1 LDYVEVVDPQQLTLN
16 VFFLGKAP
24 RNIEKANV
32 VLSGGRRIRDVQITS
47 VRVQP
52 QPDPTLDD
60 YLEVHVNKA
69 GDFSDYTISLV
80 KTVDGQPTSEPMDG
94 FDPRYDQVSFSFK
107 ASCPTDLD
115 CKLPCTCPPP
125 QRTQPDIDYLAKDYE
140 SFRELILDRLAL
152 IMPEWIETHAPDLG
166 ITLVELLAYAG
177 DYLSYYQDAVA
188 TEAYL
193 GTARQRISVRRHAR
207 LVDYFMH
214 DGCNARAWL
223 TLWTNTDQTLDPTQ
237 IYFITAYPGAP
248 VDKHILAPADFVGV
262 DPSTYEVF
270 EPLVPTPTFTATLVG
285 AQEVPPVISSGTA
298 SANLQ
303 VDLSS
308 GSLTGSVTF
317 SGLTSNATAA
327 YLLDGAVGTNGEVV
341 LALVGGSGG
350 TSGIWTVPPGKMLTP
365 PQIAHLRAGLLYV
378 NLQSVNFPG
387 GEIRAQLQLAIVIY
401 AAHSEIHFYT
411 WGDCECCLAPG
422 STSATLTD
430 TWVDPPVPPGQPGT
444 STTSTGTPSAGTTP
458 VGTTTPAP
466 AASTRMLASPTTQPK
481 VRKAVAA
488 ATTTSTSTSTSD
500 GPSGKVRSLQL
511 KVGDI
516 LIFEEVLGSKTGQAP
531 DADPSHRQAVRLT
544 KVTPGIDPLYGG
556 PAGTPIV
563 EIEWAAEDALTFP
576 LCISSRQAPPACG
589 CLENVSVARGN
600 VILVDNGGDPVEVL
614 GTVPTDST
622 TPQCPKCC
630 EPASITISAGLFRP
644 TLSREPLTF
653 SVPLPPACSAADFIR
668 QDPRQA
674 LPQISLASIPPAPTC
689 LSTADPTQPQP
700 PCEIPS
706 LFTFDDLADPTGLA
720 TSLHPPANPNAQFLL
735 AQLQPSTQ
743 QDLAAWDGSLPLPA
757 KLAGDLSSDLNALL
771 QTWSV
776 KRDLLESGPVDLD
789 FTVEVDN
796 DGYGHLRFGDG
807 VCGRQPDAGTL
818 FRANYRVGNGKSG
831 NVGAETLTYIVLRN
845 ETLSG
850 VNLLPRNPMAASG
863 GTDPEPID
871 DVKLFAPYAF
881 RNQLQRAIAAADYAS
896 IAADNERRLEGRA
909 ALEAEDAAICTAAFT
924 RLQGAKAVLRWTG
937 SWYTT
942 LVALDPVGSETADPE
957 LIDEVTLYLE
967 PFRRMGYD
975 VLVSPAKYV
984 PLKVSLTI
992 CVLPNFLRGHV
1003 EAAVLDALSNRVLPD
1018 GTLGFFHPDN
1028 LSFGDGIYVS
1038 RLLATVQAIPGVQNA
1053 MVTELERFEL
1063 SEPAVDQAGEE
1074 LPSNSALLLGP
1085 FEIAQLD
1092 NDPNFPENGVLLL
1105 DVRGGR

>member
-1 LDYVEVVDPQQLTLN
+1 MNDPHLSCREERRREDVRAARLFGLDYVEVVDEQQLTLN

-24 RNIEKANV
+24 QHIEKANV
-32 VLSGGRRIRDVQITS
+32 VLAGGRRIRDVQIQS
-47 VRVQP
+47 VTVKR

-60 YLEVHVNKA
+60 YLEVRVTKA
-69 GDFSDYTISLV
+69 GDFSSYTISLV
-80 KTVDGQPTSEPMDG
+80 NTVDGQPTNEPMAG

-115 CKLPCTCPPP
+115 CKQPCTCPPP

-152 IMPEWIETHAPDLG
+152 IMPEWSETHAPDLG

-207 LVDYFMH
+207 LVDYLMH

-223 TLWTNTDQTLDPTQ
+223 TVNTETDQNIDPTQ
-237 IYFITAYPGAP
+237 IYFITAFPGAP
-248 VDKHILAPADFVGV
+248 DNHVLAERALTNVPVT
-262 DPSTYEVF
+262 SYEVF
-270 EPLVPTPTFTATLVG
+270 EPLLPNSSLTATLVG
-285 AQEVPPVISSGTA
+285 AQEVPPVTSSGTA

-303 VDLSS
+303 IDFNS

-327 YLLDGAVGTNGEVV
+327 YLYDGAAGTNGEVV
-341 LALVGGSGG
+341 LALVGGAGG
-350 TSGIWTVPPGKMLTP
+350 TSGVWTVPSGKALTP
-365 PQIAHLRAGLLYV
+365 PQIAHVRAGLLYV
-378 NLQSVNFPG
+378 NVQSVNFPG
-387 GEIRAQLQLAIVIY
+387 GEIRAQLQQAILVY
-401 AAHSEIHFYT
+401 GAHSEIHLYT

-422 STSATLTD
+422 STSATLVD
-430 TWVDPPVPPGQPGT
+430 AWDPPDGTTTPP
-444 STTSTGTPSAGTTP
+444 TTSTGTP
-458 VGTTTPAP
+458 VAP
-466 AASTRMLASPTTQPK
+466 ANQPN
-481 VRKAVAA
+481 VRAAAAA
-488 ATTTSTSTSTSD
+488 ATTPGD
-500 GPSGKVRSLQL
+500 GPPGKVRRLHL
-511 KVGDI
+511 NVGDI
-516 LIFEEVLGSKTGQAP
+516 LIFEEVLGPKTGKEA

-544 KVTPGIDPLYGG
+544 KVTLGADPLYG
-556 PAGTPIV
+556 PQPYGTPIV
-563 EIEWAAEDALTFP
+563 EIEWASEDALRFP
-576 LCISSRQAPPACG
+576 LCISSHQPPPMCG
-589 CLENVSVARGN
+589 CMEDVSVARGN
-600 VILVDNGGDPVEVL
+600 VILVDNGLDTTEIL
-614 GTVPTDST
+614 GTVPTDSS

-630 EPASITISAGLFRP
+630 ETASVTISAGLFRP
-644 TLSREPLTF
+644 VLSQQSLTF
-653 SVPLPPACSAADFIR
+653 SVPLPPPCSASDFIR

-674 LPQISLASIPPAPTC
+674 LPWIWLTSIPPAPTC
-689 LSTADPTQPQP
+689 PATADPKQPPP
-700 PCEIPS
+700 PCEIPP

-720 TSLHPPANPNAQFLL
+720 KSLHPAASANAQFLL
-735 AQLQPSTQ
+735 AQLRPKTQ
-743 QDLAAWDGSLPLPA
+743 QELAKWDGSLPLPDA
-757 KLAGDLSSDLNALL
+757 LAGDLKYDLNALL

-776 KRDLLESGPVDLD
+776 KRDLLESGPGDLN
-789 FTVEVDN
+789 FVVEVDN

-831 NVGAETLTYIVLRN
+831 NVGAETITYIVLRK

-850 VNLLPRNPMAASG
+850 VTILPRNPLPATG
-863 GTDPEPID
+863 GSDPEPID

-881 RNQLQRAIAAADYAS
+881 RNQLERAITAGDYAT
-896 IAADNERRLEGRA
+896 IAADNERRLEARA
-909 ALEAEDAAICTAAFT
+909 ALEAEDSAICTATFT
-924 RLQGAKAVLRWTG
+924 RLQAARAALRWTG
-937 SWYTT
+937 SWYTA
-942 LVALDPVGSETADPE
+942 LVALDPAGSETADTE

-975 VLVSPAKYV
+975 LLVSSAHYV
-984 PLKVSLTI
+984 PLKVALTI
-992 CVLPNFLRGHV
+992 CVLPNYLRGHV

-1028 LSFGDGIYVS
+1028 LSFGDGVYVS
-1038 RLLATVQAIPGVQNA
+1038 RLLATVQAIAGVQNA

-1063 SEPAVDQAGEE
+1063 SEPAVDQPGEE
-1074 LPSNSALLLGP
+1074 LPMNSALLLGP

-1092 NDPNFPENGVLLL
+1092 NDPNFPESGVLVL

>member
-1 LDYVEVVDPQQLTLN
+1 MNVNDPSLSCKEERRREDVRATSLFGLDYVEVVDEQQLTLN

-24 RNIEKANV
+24 QNIEKANV
-32 VLSGGRRIRDVQITS
+32 VLTGGRRIRDVQIKS
-47 VRVQP
+47 VSVKR

-69 GDFSDYTISLV
+69 GDFSNYTISLV
-80 KTVDGQPTSEPMDG
+80 NAVNGQPTNEPMDG
-94 FDPRYDQVSFSFK
+94 FDPRYGQVSFSFK

-115 CKLPCTCPPP
+115 CKQSCTCPPP

-207 LVDYFMH
+207 LVDYPMH

-223 TLWTNTDQTLDPTQ
+223 TIDTDRDWTFDDATQ
-237 IYFITAYPGAP
+237 IYFITPYPGAP
-248 VDKHILAPADFVGV
+248 DRKILTPADLVGV
-262 DPSTYEVF
+262 PASSYEVF
-270 EPLVPTPTFTATLVG
+270 EPLYWNGVNS
-285 AQEVPPVISSGTA
+285 IS
-298 SANLQ
+298 
-303 VDLSS
+303 V
-308 GSLTGSVTF
+308 
-317 SGLTSNATAA
+317 
-327 YLLDGAVGTNGEVV
+327 
-341 LALVGGSGG
+341 
-350 TSGIWTVPPGKMLTP
+350 
-365 PQIAHLRAGLLYV
+365 
-378 NLQSVNFPG
+378 
-387 GEIRAQLQLAIVIY
+387 Y
-401 AAHSEIHFYT
+401 AAHSKIDFYA

-422 STSATLTD
+422 STSATLAD
-430 TWVDPPVPPGQPGT
+430 AWIPPAPPAPPGTPPGT
-444 STTSTGTPSAGTTP
+444 PPPPTGTQPPPPGTVSP
-458 VGTTTPAP
+458 GTTTPP
-466 AASTRMLASPTTQPK
+466 AGTPPPRTPATRTTQPA
-481 VRKAVAA
+481 VRTAA
-488 ATTTSTSTSTSD
+488 ATTPTAGNDPPGS
-500 GPSGKVRSLQL
+500 VRQLQL

-516 LIFEEVLGSKTGQAP
+516 LIFEEVLGSKTGQTP

-556 PAGTPIV
+556 PDGTPIV
-563 EIEWAAEDALTFP
+563 EIEWASEDALNFP
-576 LCISSRQAPPACG
+576 LCISSQQPPPDCG
-589 CLENVSVARGN
+589 CLENVSVAHGN
-600 VILVDNGGDPVEVL
+600 VILVDNGGDPMEVL

-630 EPASITISAGLFRP
+630 EPASVTISAGLFRP
-644 TLSREPLTF
+644 VLSQQPLTF
-653 SVPLPPACSAADFIR
+653 SVPVPPPCSAADFMR

-674 LPQISLASIPPAPTC
+674 LPGISLTSIPPAPTC
-689 LSTADPTQPQP
+689 AHTADPAQPRP
-700 PCEIPS
+700 PCEIPA
-706 LFTFDDLADPTGLA
+706 LFTFDDLAVDDHTALTGLA
-720 TSLHPPANPNAQFLL
+720 QSMHPPADENAQFLL
-735 AQLQPSTQ
+735 AQLTPSTQ
-743 QDLAAWDGSLPLPA
+743 QALAVWDGSLPLKP
-757 KLAGDLSSDLNALL
+757 DLTAALIADLKALL

-776 KRDLLESGPVDLD
+776 KRDLLESGPSDLD
-789 FTVEVDN
+789 FVVEVDN

-831 NVGAETLTYIVLRN
+831 NVGAETITYIVLR
-845 ETLSG
+845 SG
-850 VNLLPRNPMAASG
+850 PLNGVKILPRNPLAAIG

-881 RNQLQRAIAAADYAS
+881 RNQLERAITAGDYAA
-896 IAADNERRLEGRA
+896 IAGDNERRLEARA
-909 ALEAEDAAICTAAFT
+909 ALEAEDSAICTAPFT
-924 RLQGAKAVLRWTG
+924 RLQGAKAALRWTG
-937 SWYTT
+937 SWYTA
-942 LVALDPVGSETADPE
+942 LVALDPAGSETADSE
-957 LIDEVTLYLE
+957 LIDEVTLYLD

-975 VLVSPAKYV
+975 LLVGPAQYV

-992 CVLPNFLRGHV
+992 CVLPDYLRGHI

-1028 LSFGDGIYVS
+1028 LSFGDGVYVS
-1038 RLLATVQAIPGVQNA
+1038 RLLATVQAIAGVQNA

-1063 SEPAVDQAGEE
+1063 SEPAIDQPGEE
-1074 LPSNSALLLGP
+1074 LPMNSALLLGP

-1092 NDPNFPENGVLLL
+1092 NDPNFPENGVLVL